1 MDFLINEFDSYF
13 FFSLAFLV
21 NDVLYISPTFYQ
33 VLIAY
38 YLLAIRGFSGIFAIR
53 VSAPAPH

>member
-1 MDFLINEFDSYF
+1 MDFLINEFHSYF

-21 NDVLYISPTFYQ
+21 NDVLYIFPTFYQ

-53 VSAPAPH
+53 VSALAPH